1 MRDPHGKYFRE
12 KNELKTISHRQ
23 MKELRNQV
31 RYNTNHSA
39 TRKAKSLAAS
49 IDGGNSTI
57 SKENASRVTA
67 HFGQAYV
74 IKCIK
79 TQPDKAKTSSVPK
92 SSIGASRKDSS
103 QVVSTGATTTR
114 AFGVNP
120 SAVTFAE
127 TARSTRPDSIYE
139 DD

>member
-1 MRDPHGKYFRE
+1 M
-12 KNELKTISHRQ
+12 
-23 MKELRNQV
+23 

-39 TRKAKSLAAS
+39 TRKARSLAAS

-79 TQPDKAKTSSVPK
+79 TQPDKGKASSMPT
-92 SSIGASRKDSS
+92 SIGVSRKGSS

-127 TARSTRPDSIYE
+127 TARSTRPDSIYDE
-139 DD
+139 D